1 MMNRLVASRRATL
14 SLPRATTTTTTTLP
28 TFTTTTR
35 LTSTTTTPPPKPSTP
50 PRRAVTPFNDDGRIP
65 WSSLSV
71 PEKTGRAAQ
80 QTFNLG
86 LVAVGLALTG
96 GVAYVLWTELVSVDS
111 KNAWFNRGVDRVR
124 GDAGCRR
131 LLGAREWSGGDIK
144 AFGEETGGKW
154 RRARP
159 IA

>member
-14 SLPRATTTTTTTLP
+14 SLPRATTTPTTTLP
-28 TFTTTTR
+28 TPTTR
-35 LTSTTTTPPPKPSTP
+35 HTSTTTTPPPKPPSTP
-50 PRRAVTPFNDDGRIP
+50 LRRAVTPFNDDGRIP

-124 GDAGCRR
+124 GDPGCRR